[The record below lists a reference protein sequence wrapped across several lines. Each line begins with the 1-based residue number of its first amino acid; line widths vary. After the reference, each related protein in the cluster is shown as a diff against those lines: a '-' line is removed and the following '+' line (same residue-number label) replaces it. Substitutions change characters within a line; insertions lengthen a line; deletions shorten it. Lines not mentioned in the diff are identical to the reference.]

1 MLDVLLRTKIE
12 SDEHLTEMIE
22 LAKQMKLEYG
32 HKGNYFFIQ
41 VEIDEHE
48 KIEQNKVYSDPET
61 S

>member
-1 MLDVLLRTKIE
+1 
-12 SDEHLTEMIE
+12 MIE